1 MASDDKIILTAEEAI
16 SLLPEGEHIHNYI
29 NNVAGMFIGCDYTRE
44 SAEQHIRAAAA
55 CEIGGEN
62 CKRMKHALVVWSSA
76 DSLSF
81 FATDPAKVEAME
93 QAKETADV

>member
-1 MASDDKIILTAEEAI
+1 MASDDKIILTADEAI
-16 SLLPEGEHIHNYI
+16 SLLPDGEHVHNYI
-29 NNVAGMFIGCDYTRE
+29 NNVVNMFIGCDYTRDE
-44 SAEQHIRAAAA
+44 AEKHIRAATA

-81 FATDPAKVEAME
+81 FATDPEKVEAME
-93 QAKETADV
+93 RAKEAA